1 MFGLTRIGRI
11 FGLFKRKA
19 QFLRLI
25 RLEFAGEN
33 RRIGGLSDVW
43 VLSHANGLGGTPA
56 WTKLLPSG
64 GPPSGVAGSSAVYDP
79 TNNIMTVFAGINHA
93 ATAATNGA
101 WTLSHANGVGGTP
114 QWTNIVAN
122 GAAGSPAKRESPT
135 AVYDVANNR
144 MIIFGGRSFTKQRC
158 VQRCLGSLQRQRI
171 GHTRL
176 DQTEANRRTPGYPLF
191 PHCCLRRDQQ
201 PNDGVRGQQRRGGV
215 FRHLGVERR

>member
-43 VLSHANGLGGTPA
+43 VLSHANGLGGTPT

-64 GPPSGVAGSSAVYDP
+64 GPPSGVYGSSAAYDP
-79 TNNIMTVFAGINHA
+79 ANNIMTVFAGINRA
-93 ATAATNGA
+93 NTAATNGV
-101 WTLSHANGVGGTP
+101 WTLSHANGVGGSP
-114 QWTNIVAN
+114 QWTNIVTN
-122 GAAGSPAKRESPT
+122 GAAGSPAKHESPT

-144 MIIFGGRSFTKQRC
+144 MIIFGGGALPGTASFND
-158 VQRCLGSLQRQRI
+158 VWVLANSNGLG
-171 GHTRL
+171 T
-176 DQTEANRRTPGYPLF
+176 
-191 PHCCLRRDQQ
+191 
-201 PNDGVRGQQRRGGV
+201 
-215 FRHLGVERR
+215 